1 MGGHFGDVVI
11 SAGLTI
17 QEIYRG
23 QCGVN
28 WDTHDLT
35 QHESFDICNGS
46 VL

>member
-11 SAGLTI
+11 SGGLTI

-28 WDTHDLT
+28 WDT